1 MNSFKFILQ
10 YDPAMNNPWRLSV
23 YRKGILANEY
33 LFSKW
38 FQTEEKAKEKITE
51 LKNIN
56 LYQEF

>member
-1 MNSFKFILQ
+1 
-10 YDPAMNNPWRLSV
+10 MNNPWRLSV